1 MTTTA
6 RPSTGQ
12 PPRGTSQVL
21 LKAGLCVAVAVAV
34 VTVLGGVR
42 DGSAGALGALSGG
55 SLALCF
61 LLFGSLVV
69 ETATRMAPQTAIV
82 VALMTYT
89 LQVALVA
96 LVFVTLKSSGAVDST
111 LSAGWLAAGVVVATV
126 AWTVGQL
133 VAASR
138 ARVLAYDIELPG
150 SVDGAGGD
158 TSHESSHLPSRRR
171 EVGAP

>member
-6 RPSTGQ
+6 RPATGQ
-12 PPRGTSQVL
+12 PPRETSQVL
-21 LKAGLCVAVAVAV
+21 LKAGLCVAIAVAL
-34 VTVLGGVR
+34 VTVVGGLL

-61 LLFGSLVV
+61 FLFGSLVV

-89 LQVALVA
+89 LQVALIA
-96 LVFVTLKSSGAVDST
+96 LVFVTLKSSGAMDST
-111 LSAGWLAAGVVVATV
+111 LSAGWLAAGVIVATI

-133 VAASR
+133 VGSAR

-150 SVDGAGGD
+150 SADAAGQSAPHDASQG
-158 TSHESSHLPSRRR
+158 PSRRR

>member
-6 RPSTGQ
+6 RPATG
-12 PPRGTSQVL
+12 PTPRGTSQVL
-21 LKAGLCVAVAVAV
+21 VAAGLCVAAAVAL
-34 VTVLGGVR
+34 TTLAGGLVA
-42 DGSAGALGALSGG
+42 GSTGALGALAGG
-55 SLALCF
+55 SMALCF
-61 LLFGSLVV
+61 FLFGSLVV
-69 ETATRMAPQTAIV
+69 ETATRVAPRTAIV

-96 LVFVTLKSSGAVDST
+96 LIFVVLTSSGAVGST
-111 LSAGWLAAGVVVATV
+111 LSAGWLAGGVIVATV

-133 VAASR
+133 VASAR

-150 SVDGAGGD
+150 GQSRA
-158 TSHESSHLPSRRR
+158 SSRPR